1 MPQTIYFVMHS
12 RTFEQGP
19 CLSTRARIFLNY
31 LQSAFSLKIRLV
43 LISATTLTLLGFA
56 CSNFAKKNN
65 RLLAVKDIFEN
76 GDSSILH
83 FSLLFMHKRRFRVE
97 KTKVFKIRSPK
108 WRFLPETS
116 VSSALV

>member
-83 FSLLFMHKRRFRVE
+83 FSLLSMRKRRFRVE
-97 KTKVFKIRSPK
+97 KNESFQNTVPKVEI
-108 WRFLPETS
+108 L
-116 VSSALV
+116 A